1 MRRSA
6 AFLYLKET
14 RSSFEVKREKR
25 GAHKAQRFADLLREA
40 EADRPLSEGRFAEL
54 QQAVL
59 DARFREFSYR
69 TRQNWIGRDLGH
81 REKIDFVPAHPE
93 DVFDLMQGLVE
104 LSETFRA
111 KPESIDPVVIAA
123 ALSFG
128 FVFIHRFMGGNGRL
142 HRYLMHEMLSSAGFT
157 PKGIVLPV
165 SAVILP
171 NLDTYVHALERFS
184 RSLHARTR

>member
-1 MRRSA
+1 LRRSA

-111 KPESIDPVVIAA
+111 KPESIDPVVIAGRRREMGFGTCARHSPQA
-123 ALSFG
+123 AGESLALARG
-128 FVFIHRFMGGNGRL
+128 LAAQARA
-142 HRYLMHEMLSSAGFT
+142 MLASN
-157 PKGIVLPV
+157 PP
-165 SAVILP
+165 
-171 NLDTYVHALERFS
+171 LEP
-184 RSLHARTR
+184 